1 MKDRMGKQVIPNA
14 RRVRLLNEEEVP
26 EAIVAVDQN
35 HGRETLVWINQ
46 RKMQELEV
54 SHIIDGHPNK
64 DKYSSQ

>member
-46 RKMQELEV
+46 RKMQE
-54 SHIIDGHPNK
+54 
-64 DKYSSQ
+64 